1 LIRRG
6 ASIDMPNAFGLIP
19 MVRLRPGHSLSQAT
33 DVLRRQ
39 AEIVG
44 PASRLPPSLAQPFGL
59 VPASSGTS
67 AAGAGMS
74 GLRQQYGQPLLVL
87 LTIAA
92 ALLASACITV
102 ATLLLIRGSGRAR
115 ELSVRLA
122 LGASRARLATQ
133 LLTESLLLGLIA
145 AAAAVPL
152 AHWMT
157 RAVSHQISAIEPS
170 AALNG
175 SLGWRAG
182 VPITI
187 AAIGVVLCTGLVPAL
202 FTVRGARTNPAAP
215 HAHGPQASQPRL
227 VNALVVAQVAVCL
240 VLLVAAGLLVRT
252 VVSLTSVPFGF
263 DPKAVLLVSADTSR
277 VPLGD
282 GSRLAIY
289 QRMIASVNGAPGVA
303 SAAGSSSIPLSGGF
317 GRLRVNRP
325 AAPAAQVTT
334 LFNFVSPGGFATYGT
349 VLVGGRDF
357 DTRDT
362 ATGTPVAVINETL
375 ARRLFADEDA
385 VGQSIAGGPDGWPP
399 RVVVGVVRD
408 AVSHVDR
415 AGSRSSQALRE
426 PAAASL
432 YLPLAQ
438 AEGLMPPDMTRITI
452 GVRAVDGAPQD
463 LAPGIAA
470 VLAESD
476 PLVSYSFRPLADV
489 VGAAFAQERTASWL
503 ASACGLLALVLA
515 AGGLYGVSA
524 YAVTLRRGEIGIR
537 MALGATPGAA
547 IRLILGRIAFLT
559 ALGAAEGAV
568 LSLWAG
574 DSIAALL
581 FGVSATDPFVLV
593 LATATVVTVGL
604 ASGFVPARRAALIDP
619 VETLRS

>member
-1 LIRRG
+1 MPSRDRAVSSRSRVSWRAELRRNFDDAIRQVRRAPGFCAVVVVTLAVGLAATTAVFSLVDGLLLRPLPVRDPERLATIASRTEISQGRLAGGGWSYAMWERLRARGREFDGVLAWRPARLNVAERGEAQFVEGIVTSSDFFRTLGVSAAVGRVFTTDDDRRGGGPEGPVAVLSDAFWQRQFAGAEGTVGRSLVIEGVPFTIAGITPPGFGGVEVGRPFDLAVTFGAEPLIRRG

-33 DVLRRQ
+33 DVLRRLQ

-44 PASRLPPSLAQPFGL
+44 PASRVPPSLAQPFVL

-133 LLTESLLLGLIA
+133 LLAESQFLGLIA

-157 RAVSHQISAIEPS
+157 QAVSHQISAIDPS

-215 HAHGPQASQPRL
+215 HAQGPQASQPRL

-252 VVSLTSVPFGF
+252 VVSLTSVPLGF

-289 QRMIASVNGAPGVA
+289 QRMIASVNG
-303 SAAGSSSIPLSGGF
+303 GS
-317 GRLRVNRP
+317 
-325 AAPAAQVTT
+325 
-334 LFNFVSPGGFATYGT
+334 
-349 VLVGGRDF
+349 
-357 DTRDT
+357 
-362 ATGTPVAVINETL
+362 
-375 ARRLFADEDA
+375 
-385 VGQSIAGGPDGWPP
+385 
-399 RVVVGVVRD
+399 
-408 AVSHVDR
+408 
-415 AGSRSSQALRE
+415 
-426 PAAASL
+426 
-432 YLPLAQ
+432 
-438 AEGLMPPDMTRITI
+438 
-452 GVRAVDGAPQD
+452 
-463 LAPGIAA
+463 
-470 VLAESD
+470 
-476 PLVSYSFRPLADV
+476 
-489 VGAAFAQERTASWL
+489 
-503 ASACGLLALVLA
+503 
-515 AGGLYGVSA
+515 
-524 YAVTLRRGEIGIR
+524 RRGERRRFQLDPAQRWIR
-537 MALGATPGAA
+537 AAPGEPASRTRCTGDDA
-547 IRLILGRIAFLT
+547 VQFRLSGLVRHLRH
-559 ALGAAEGAV
+559 
-568 LSLWAG
+568 
-574 DSIAALL
+574 
-581 FGVSATDPFVLV
+581 GV
-593 LATATVVTVGL
+593 G
-604 ASGFVPARRAALIDP
+604 RRARFRHAGHRDRNAGRRHQRDAGTAS
-619 VETLRS
+619 VR